1 MKQEKLIYRQTSMD
15 IEIHLDMVR
24 VLTGNQESDISE
36 VSEVA
41 L

>member
-1 MKQEKLIYRQTSMD
+1 MD
-15 IEIHLDMVR
+15 TEIHLDMVR